1 MVGCGKEN
9 IRFFKVKNNF
19 MPSQL
24 VSLNNT
30 ARGKIFNNSAVAFKY
45 DDFKHA
51 RKPTTVYVSTECGLI
66 YFVNYFSRQID
77 KIIQAHEEK
86 LSCLMAAPL
95 KSD

>member
-1 MVGCGKEN
+1 MVGCGREN

-30 ARGKIFNNSAVAFKY
+30 ARGKIFNDSAVAFKY

-77 KIIQAHEEK
+77 KII
-86 LSCLMAAPL
+86 
-95 KSD
+95 

>member
-1 MVGCGKEN
+1 MVGCGREN

-30 ARGKIFNNSAVAFKY
+30 ARGKVFNNSASAYKFDEIKQS
-45 DDFKHA
+45 
-51 RKPTTVYVSTECGLI
+51 RKPTTIYASTECGLI

-77 KIIQAHEEK
+77 KIIQAHEDT
-86 LSCLMAAPL
+86 LSCLMAAPI
-95 KSD
+95 KAD